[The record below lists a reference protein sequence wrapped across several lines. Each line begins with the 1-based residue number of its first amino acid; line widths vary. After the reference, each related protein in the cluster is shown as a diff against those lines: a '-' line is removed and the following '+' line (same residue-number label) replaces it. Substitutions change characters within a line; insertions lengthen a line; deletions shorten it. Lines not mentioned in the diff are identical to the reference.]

1 MGTTRFTAEV
11 DSETLARAREILNT
25 EQITLD
31 ETLQEML
38 SHIVS
43 HDTAPCFKCGEP
55 NAETLQAMAEAEAGD
70 LITSDTIADLFTDLN
85 EED

>member
-11 DSETLARAREILNT
+11 DSETLARARAREILNR

-43 HDTAPCFKCGEP
+43 HDTAPCFRCGDP
-55 NAETLQAMAEAEAGD
+55 NPETLQAMAEAEAGD
-70 LITSDTIADLFTDLN
+70 LVPADTIAGL
-85 EED
+85 

>member
-1 MGTTRFTAEV
+1 MGKTRIMAEV
-11 DSETLARAREILNT
+11 DSETLARAREILNR

-43 HDTAPCFKCGEP
+43 HDTAPCFRCGEP
-55 NAETLQAMAEAEAGD
+55 NPETQQAMAEAEAGD

>member
-11 DSETLARAREILNT
+11 DSETLARAREILNR

-43 HDTAPCFKCGEP
+43 HDTAPCFRCGEP
-55 NAETLQAMAEAEAGD
+55 NPETQQAMAEAEAGD